1 MAEAFDSKSNQCGFE
16 SHPCYLLN
24 ISTEEIFMK
33 TFSEFIA
40 EAASRSLSRLHGHI
54 QAGHMVGF
62 ISAHRGN
69 LSPAENNKRTKQ
81 LKASLKQHGY
91 TPVPVKGEY
100 VEDHNGEKKKVKEKT
115 FMIHSGQTPVRA
127 SDPSAHHNM
136 FLKVLKKH
144 GEQFGQD
151 TVLSVSKKH
160 GSVFH
165 GTGKSD
171 WVPKGKRARIG
182 GAGISTN
189 VGDFNTTLKRKKFI
203 VGGGS

>member
-1 MAEAFDSKSNQCGFE
+1 MKSYRDF
-16 SHPCYLLN
+16 
-24 ISTEEIFMK
+24 IS
-33 TFSEFIA
+33 

-62 ISAHRGN
+62 ISASRGN
-69 LSPAENNKRTKQ
+69 LSPAENNKRTKE
-81 LKASLKQHGY
+81 LKKSLKQHGY

-100 VEDHNGEKKKVKEKT
+100 IEDHNGEKKKVKEKT
-115 FMIHSGQTPVRA
+115 FMIHSGQTYA
-127 SDPSAHHNM
+127 SSLAKDSSAAHNI
-136 FLKVLKKH
+136 FLKVLKSH
-144 GEQFGQD
+144 GEKFGQD

-189 VGDFNTTLKRKKFI
+189 VGDFNTRLKRKKFI
-203 VGGGS
+203 VGGGA

>member
-1 MAEAFDSKSNQCGFE
+1 MKS
-16 SHPCYLLN
+16 YR
-24 ISTEEIFMK
+24 
-33 TFSEFIA
+33 EFVA

-54 QAGHMVGF
+54 EAGHMVGF

-69 LSPAENNKRTKQ
+69 LSPAENNKRTKE
-81 LKASLKQHGY
+81 LRASLTKHGY

-100 VEDHNGEKKKVKEKT
+100 IEDHNGEKKKVKEKT
-115 FMIHSGQTPVRA
+115 FMIHG
-127 SDPSAHHNM
+127 SDHA
-136 FLKVLKKH
+136 KVLRDLKAH
-144 GEQFGQD
+144 GEAHDQD

-189 VGDFNTTLKRKKFI
+189 VGDFNSRLKGKKFI
-203 VGGGS
+203 VGGGA